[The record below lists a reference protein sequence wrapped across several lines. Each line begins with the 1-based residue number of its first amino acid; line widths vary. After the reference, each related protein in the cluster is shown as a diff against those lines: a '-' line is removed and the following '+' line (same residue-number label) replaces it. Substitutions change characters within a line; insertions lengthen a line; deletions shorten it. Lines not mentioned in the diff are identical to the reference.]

1 MNYLNE
7 LNAAQLDA
15 VQHTEGPLLVLAG
28 AGTGKT
34 KVLTHRIAHIIELEK
49 AKAHDILA
57 VTFTNKAAR
66 EMQERIA
73 SITNPMGLHL
83 GTFHSIAARVLR
95 QYAQI
100 FDLSSSF
107 TIINADDQLKL
118 IKNLLTERGIDTKTY
133 DPKMILGI
141 ISRWKDMGLRSG
153 KISDEDSGSRVRSIA
168 RDIYTHYQSRLVQS
182 NAVDFGDLLL
192 YNHELLV
199 QEPEIL
205 ELYQR
210 KFKYILIDEY
220 QDTNTVQYSW
230 ARMLAGL
237 HQNLCCVGDDD
248 QSIYSWRGAEV
259 GNILRFEKDF
269 ANARVIRLEQNYRSS
284 SPILAAASGVISN
297 NKQRHGKQLW
307 TERNKGDLVRIVSC
321 WNDREEARFVVSDIQ
336 SMISNGMSP
345 QEIAILVRAGFQT
358 RPFEEALIANAV
370 PYRIIGG
377 LKFYDRMEIRD
388 TLAYIRVALN
398 NGDDL
403 ALERIINVPR
413 RGIGDTTIKSIKAH
427 GRENNLSMCASIEKM
442 LQLGIFKGKIGESL
456 SQLMLQF
463 QVWNHRYTNELP
475 SDVTKAILEDSGY
488 LPVLK
493 EEKTEESRGRIENLN
508 EMLRAIAD
516 FENIG
521 GFIEHTSLVM
531 DHDITSDTG
540 GAVSL
545 MTLHA
550 SKGLEFEAV
559 FLPGWE
565 EGVFPHQKA
574 IAEEGGKGLEEERRI
589 AYVGITR
596 AKKHLCISYAE
607 SRRIFHEFVNSI
619 PSRFIAEIPAEVSA
633 RITLKSGGYMPQYQK
648 HFKNPTFSLAQS
660 PDSATKATSKD
671 PFAPGSRVKHAAFG
685 TGIVI
690 RKSDDALEIAFDK
703 LGVKTIKKD
712 FVKAG

>member
-1 MNYLNE
+1 MHYLNE
-7 LNAAQLDA
+7 LNPAQLDA
-15 VQHTEGPLLVLAG
+15 VQHTEGPLLVIAA

-34 KVLTHRIAHIIELEK
+34 KMLTHRIAHIIELGK
-49 AKAHDILA
+49 ADPHEILA

-73 SITNPMGLHL
+73 GITNPLGLHL
-83 GTFHSIAARVLR
+83 GTFHSIGARVLR

-100 FDLSSSF
+100 FDLSPSF

-118 IKNLLTERGIDTKTY
+118 IKNLLAERGIDTKTY

-141 ISRWKDMGLRSG
+141 ISRWKDIGLRSG
-153 KISDEDSGSRVRSIA
+153 KISDEDAGSRARSIA
-168 RDIYTHYQSRLVQS
+168 RDIYNQYQSRLVQS

-192 YNHELLV
+192 YNHELLAH
-199 QEPEIL
+199 EPEIL

-230 ARMLAGL
+230 AKMLAGL

-284 SPILAAASGVISN
+284 PSILAAASGVISH

-307 TERNKGDLVRIVSC
+307 TERDKGDLVRIVSC
-321 WNDREEARFVVSDIQ
+321 WNDKEEARFVVSEIE
-336 SMISNGMSP
+336 SAISAGTPP

-358 RPFEEALIANAV
+358 RPFEESLIANAV
-370 PYRIIGG
+370 PYKIIGG

-388 TLAYIRVALN
+388 ALAYIRVSLN
-398 NGDDL
+398 SGDDL

-427 GRENNLSMCASIEKM
+427 GQANNLSMFASIGKM
-442 LQLGIFKGKIGESL
+442 VQAGVFKGKIGEAL
-456 SQLMLQF
+456 NQLTLQF
-463 QVWNHRYTNELP
+463 EAWNHRYTNEP
-475 SDVTKAILEDSGY
+475 PADVTKAMLEDSGY

-521 GFIEHTSLVM
+521 AFIEHTSLVM
-531 DHDITSDTG
+531 DHDITSDAG

-550 SKGLEFEAV
+550 SKGLEFEVV

-565 EGVFPHQKA
+565 EGVFPHQKS
-574 IAEEGGKGLEEERRI
+574 IAEEGAKGLEEERRI

-596 AKKHLCISYAE
+596 AKKQLCISYAE
-607 SRRIFHEFVNSI
+607 SRRIFHEFVSSI
-619 PSRFIAEIPAEVSA
+619 PSRFIAEIPPEVCIRS
-633 RITLKSGGYMPQYQK
+633 TSKSGGYQPRYQER
-648 HFKNPTFSLAQS
+648 FKNYTPAAST
-660 PDSATKATSKD
+660 ATKAAPKD
-671 PFAPGSRVKHAAFG
+671 PFAPGTRVRHASFG

-690 RKSDDALEIAFDK
+690 RKSDDALEIAFDR